1 MKIALIGY
9 GWLAKKFARHIE
21 EKKIPET
28 ELILTRRNAFSLSK
42 EDQLTLNYQTVELD
56 LENHQTATSYLSNVE
71 FAFCFITPSENYPQH
86 IRNLIGLLDPKAKLV
101 LISSTGVFS
110 NTGFL
115 DERSEV
121 ISTTPRSQRILR
133 GETEALK
140 RENTQIIRS
149 GGQIGPD
156 RLPAQSISKRA
167 NDTIQDA
174 PVNIIHSED
183 LVEIMSLVLESKIE
197 SQVIH
202 AVSPHHPMKSEYYS
216 LQAKK
221 LGLSLPSFKP
231 MTDSKTVDSIILKEV
246 NYQWLN
252 PTCD

>member
-1 MKIALIGY
+1 MKVALIGY
-9 GWLAKKFARHIE
+9 GWLATKFARHIE
-21 EKKIPET
+21 KKIPEIK
-28 ELILTRRNAFSLSK
+28 LILTRRSAFSLTP
-42 EDQLTLNYQTVELD
+42 EEQLTLNYQTQELD
-56 LENHQTATSYLSNVE
+56 LENQQNKTSFLSDTD
-71 FAFCFITPSENYPQH
+71 FAYCFITPSENYQQH
-86 IRNLIGLLDPKAKLV
+86 IRNLIDLLDPKVKLI

-121 ISTTPRSQRILR
+121 ISTTPRSQRISR
-133 GETEALK
+133 GESEALRRK
-140 RENTQIIRS
+140 NTQIIRS

-156 RLPAQSISKRA
+156 RLPARSISKRE
-167 NDTIQDA
+167 NNTIQDG

-183 LVEIMSLVLESKIE
+183 LVEIMSLILESKIE

-202 AVSPHHPMKSEYYS
+202 AVSPYHPLKSEFYTQ
-216 LQAKK
+216 QAKK
-221 LGLSLPSFKP
+221 LGLTLPSFKP
-231 MTDSKTVDSIILKEV
+231 ITESKIVDSYILKEI